1 MDDEFLEEIWAQF
14 ESEALE
20 HCKNSEDLLLDSVNK
35 DLSKAEIDSI
45 FRSFHSLKGLTGSI
59 GLSETVTLT
68 HLAED
73 LISESRK
80 GKIILDENLRT
91 ALLNFTDVLKV
102 ILQKSIKERKEVIT
116 ENFGSC
122 KSVLEEILHG
132 KPSKIKQK
140 NRNETFGDSLASE
153 PLSNL
158 DSLEEERFTQVSSA
172 SLDDL
177 FQKSGTLISRANA
190 LKRAFEQVNTMAE
203 NDYANVILEKLV
215 NDIQIVNGR
224 ITDLRLIS
232 VNGLVRRLKR
242 AAIDTSKSLKKKIQ
256 FNVKGDNE
264 RADRSIIRALADPL
278 MHMIRNSIDHGIEE
292 DKDRPKK
299 GIGKINLSFQKEG
312 DNLVIKLS
320 DDGRGLDKDK
330 ILKKA
335 MEKNFI
341 SKSNPKELEERDIYS
356 LIFKPGFSTAEN
368 VSSTSG
374 RGVGMDVVEKN
385 IALLGG
391 KIEIFSE
398 KNKGTNISVLIPGA
412 VSTEECII
420 LKDLPTF
427 YAVPS
432 RSIQWVKNKSDLET
446 DIVTGIEHIR
456 YNKSQIPIQDLSK
469 LLSLPNNNSKGFVEK
484 IILLSLS
491 DKAIAINYFGDF
503 IYDEIV
509 FDQPDKLISNL
520 PFVSGT
526 TVDDDRNIIFRLNVE
541 RLFDYDN
548 QAA

>member
-1 MDDEFLEEIWAQF
+1 MDDEFLDEIWAQF

-80 GKIILDENLRT
+80 GKIILDDNLRT
-91 ALLNFTDVLKV
+91 ALLNFTDVLKA

-116 ENFGSC
+116 KNFGSC

-140 NRNETFGDSLASE
+140 NRNETFDDSLASE
-153 PLSNL
+153 PSSNL

-320 DDGRGLDKDK
+320 DDGRGLDKEK
-330 ILKKA
+330 IIKKA
-335 MEKNFI
+335 IEKKFI
-341 SKSNPKELEERDIYS
+341 SKSNPKELEELDIYS

-503 IYDEIV
+503 VYDEIV

-526 TVDDDRNIIFRLNVE
+526 TVDNDRNIIFRLNVE

>member
-1 MDDEFLEEIWAQF
+1 MDNEFLDEIWGQF

-20 HCKNSEDLLLDSVNK
+20 HCKNSEDLLLDSANK

-59 GLSETVTLT
+59 GFSETVTLT

-80 GKIILDENLRT
+80 GTIALDDKLRT
-91 ALLNFTDVLKV
+91 ALLNFIDVLKS

-116 ENFGSC
+116 KNFGSC
-122 KSVLEEILHG
+122 KSILEEILQE
-132 KPSKIKQK
+132 KSSKIKER
-140 NRNETFGDSLASE
+140 NRVLNFEDSIVSETLND
-153 PLSNL
+153 L
-158 DSLEEERFTQVSSA
+158 DLIEEERFTQVSST

-190 LKRAFEQVNTMAE
+190 LKRAFEQVGSAPE

-215 NDIQIVNGR
+215 NDIQVVNGR

-242 AAIDTSKSLKKKIQ
+242 AAIDTSRSLKKTIK

-292 DKDRPKK
+292 AKDRPKK

-320 DDGRGLDKDK
+320 DDGRGLDKEK

-335 MEKNFI
+335 IEKKFI
-341 SKSNPKELEERDIYS
+341 STSNPKELEEQDIYS

-391 KIEIFSE
+391 KIEIYSE
-398 KNKGTNISVLIPGA
+398 KNKGTNFSILIPGA

-432 RSIQWVKNKSDLET
+432 RSVQWVKNKSDLET
-446 DIVTGIEHIR
+446 DIVTGTEHIR

-469 LLSLPNNNSKGFVEK
+469 LLSLPSNNSKGFVEK

-503 IYDEIV
+503 IYDEFV

-541 RLFDYDN
+541 QLFDYDD

>member
-1 MDDEFLEEIWAQF
+1 MDDEFLDEIWAQF

-80 GKIILDENLRT
+80 GKIILDDNLRT
-91 ALLNFTDVLKV
+91 ALLNFTDVLKA

-116 ENFGSC
+116 KNFESC

-140 NRNETFGDSLASE
+140 NRNETFDDSLASE

-335 MEKNFI
+335 IEKKFI

-469 LLSLPNNNSKGFVEK
+469 LLSLPNDNSKRFVEK

-503 IYDEIV
+503 VYDEIV

>member
-1 MDDEFLEEIWAQF
+1 ML
-14 ESEALE
+14 
-20 HCKNSEDLLLDSVNK
+20 
-35 DLSKAEIDSI
+35 KA
-45 FRSFHSLKGLTGSI
+45 
-59 GLSETVTLT
+59 
-68 HLAED
+68 
-73 LISESRK
+73 
-80 GKIILDENLRT
+80 
-91 ALLNFTDVLKV
+91 

-116 ENFGSC
+116 KNFESC
-122 KSVLEEILHG
+122 KSVLEEILQG
-132 KPSKIKQK
+132 KSSEIKQK
-140 NRNETFGDSLASE
+140 NRNVTFDDSLESE

-203 NDYANVILEKLV
+203 NEYANVILEKLV

-292 DKDRPKK
+292 DKDRSKK

-312 DNLVIKLS
+312 NNLVIKLS

-335 MEKNFI
+335 IEKKFI

-391 KIEIFSE
+391 KIEVFSE

-432 RSIQWVKNKSDLET
+432 RSIQWVKNKSELET
-446 DIVTGIEHIR
+446 EIVTGTEHIR

-503 IYDEIV
+503 VYDEIV

-520 PFVSGT
+520 PLVSGT
-526 TVDDDRNIIFRLNVE
+526 TVDNDRNIIFRLNVE

>member
-1 MDDEFLEEIWAQF
+1 MDDEFLDEIWAQF

-80 GKIILDENLRT
+80 GKIILDDNLRT
-91 ALLNFTDVLKV
+91 ALLNFTDVLKA

-116 ENFGSC
+116 KNFGSC

-140 NRNETFGDSLASE
+140 NRNETFDDSLVSE

-335 MEKNFI
+335 IEKKFI

-446 DIVTGIEHIR
+446 DIVTRTEHIR

-503 IYDEIV
+503 VYDEIV

-526 TVDDDRNIIFRLNVE
+526 TVDNDRNIIFRLNVE